1 MNTIKLNCLNSIFSR
16 VSGKRIGQIV
26 LWLYFVLL
34 IVIYPY
40 YAPGG
45 YLRIGEEKYFFFRN
59 VTLLMAAVMIV
70 IIVCTLIRRP
80 GLVTGYYHRMSVTD
94 WFAYGYFV
102 TVMLSYLCS
111 AYKKEAFWGTE
122 GWYMGTVMQ
131 MLFVLLY
138 FFFSRYFVSGGK
150 CLAVWMT
157 GSAGVFILGIL
168 NRYSVYPF
176 AMEGQ
181 TPVFIS
187 TLGNI
192 NWFCGYW
199 SVTAPV
205 GLTLYWCSEK
215 RWCRL
220 LAGLYSLVAMLAGV
234 VQGSESAYLVFGA
247 VGEVLLLFSIHS
259 VQRLYRWMELCMIWL
274 AGCQLGRLMRYL
286 PGLRMNYGSAINGG
300 SPSVME
306 RLTDGNDTLWILGI
320 MLTVYIIFRVW
331 NGKSD
336 AKEAGEEDMTRPQ
349 EKDTAKSRGVWD
361 FMKVS
366 RKKVVCTAV
375 VIVFWLLVAAGIF
388 CAGGL
393 LDEGTSTD
401 ASAQDNGRIVV
412 FNEDWGNGRG
422 VAWNCSIE
430 AYKRLDSLHKIV
442 GVGPDCFANHIYGDS
457 VLAVRLVEEF
467 GQERLTNAHNEGLS
481 ILINLGLLGA
491 LCYAGLVGS
500 VLLRCCRRAQGQQI
514 LYVCAVSIL
523 AYTVHNVVSFQ
534 QILNTPYLFILLG
547 IGEGLLR
554 KSKEKA

>member
-34 IVIYPY
+34 TVIYPY

-45 YLRIGEEKYFFFRN
+45 YLRIGEVKYLFFRN

-187 TLGNI
+187 
-192 NWFCGYW
+192 
-199 SVTAPV
+199 
-205 GLTLYWCSEK
+205 
-215 RWCRL
+215 L
-220 LAGLYSLVAMLAGV
+220 L
-234 VQGSESAYLVFGA
+234 
-247 VGEVLLLFSIHS
+247 
-259 VQRLYRWMELCMIWL
+259 
-274 AGCQLGRLMRYL
+274 
-286 PGLRMNYGSAINGG
+286 
-300 SPSVME
+300 
-306 RLTDGNDTLWILGI
+306 
-320 MLTVYIIFRVW
+320 
-331 NGKSD
+331 
-336 AKEAGEEDMTRPQ
+336 
-349 EKDTAKSRGVWD
+349 WD
-361 FMKVS
+361 
-366 RKKVVCTAV
+366 
-375 VIVFWLLVAAGIF
+375 
-388 CAGGL
+388 
-393 LDEGTSTD
+393 
-401 ASAQDNGRIVV
+401 
-412 FNEDWGNGRG
+412 
-422 VAWNCSIE
+422 
-430 AYKRLDSLHKIV
+430 
-442 GVGPDCFANHIYGDS
+442 
-457 VLAVRLVEEF
+457 
-467 GQERLTNAHNEGLS
+467 
-481 ILINLGLLGA
+481 
-491 LCYAGLVGS
+491 
-500 VLLRCCRRAQGQQI
+500 
-514 LYVCAVSIL
+514 
-523 AYTVHNVVSFQ
+523 
-534 QILNTPYLFILLG
+534 
-547 IGEGLLR
+547 
-554 KSKEKA
+554 